1 MSVTTPAFTIPR
13 RTVAGNENEFV
24 KIFDPPTASPATP
37 ELLDPTNPVPEF
49 MASNGSLGAPTTP
62 HTVERILYK
71 NNPHTAF
78 DGTIISNFFT
88 IADANGIGAAAVGA
102 YP

>member
-49 MASNGSLGAPTTP
+49 MFRTAPWWPGNARIPWKDFVQEQPP
-62 HTVERILYK
+62 H
-71 NNPHTAF
+71 
-78 DGTIISNFFT
+78 
-88 IADANGIGAAAVGA
+88 GIRRHDH
-102 YP
+102 